1 MLLDRGT
8 RKKLAELAR
17 QTGQDQSGAVT
28 PPAEGTANDIP
39 GRAAAAPRA
48 RRVGDLDE
56 LHGPLADLLPGL
68 AHSVREG
75 EYYELR
81 TPVSAH
87 GDWAVA
93 AIERW
98 LGAMRAGHLAT
109 HAAAAKALPEGV
121 VFMDTETTG
130 LNNEPLFLVGLLS
143 LDEGEPVLTQLLARH
158 YGEEPAVLAE
168 AARRLHAADLLV
180 TYNGASFDVPYVRNR
195 LRYHRLSAPRFAPHL
210 DLLPVARRRLG
221 RSLGNCRLQTLE
233 LHLCG
238 RQRVGDIAGA
248 DIPQAYHDFV
258 ADGDAA
264 RLRHIVNHNSLDL
277 LTLAELAAHL
287 SEPATG

>member
-1 MLLDRGT
+1 
-8 RKKLAELAR
+8 
-17 QTGQDQSGAVT
+17 
-28 PPAEGTANDIP
+28 
-39 GRAAAAPRA
+39 
-48 RRVGDLDE
+48 
-56 LHGPLADLLPGL
+56 LADLLPGL
-68 AHSVREG
+68 ARGVSEG

-81 TPVSAH
+81 TPVAAY

-93 AIERW
+93 AIDRW
-98 LGAMRAGHLAT
+98 LGAMRAGHLAG
-109 HAAAAKALPEGV
+109 HNAAAAKALPEGV

-233 LHLCG
+233 RHLCG
-238 RQRVGDIAGA
+238 RERVGDIAGA

-258 ADGDAA
+258 ADGDAG
-264 RLRHIVNHNSLDL
+264 RLRQIVNHNSLDL
-277 LTLAELAAHL
+277 LTLAELTAHL
-287 SEPATG
+287 SAPASP